1 MSMFETFEAFA
12 DIDQLVEKL
21 DDSDSAVRQIAVLE
35 LSESGDPAALPH
47 LIGALQD
54 PDAEGLQAAKGL
66 EEYDEPD
73 AATALAAALADEKTD
88 VAEAAAYRPFRIQKP

>member
-54 PDAEGLQAAKGL
+54 PDAEVRLQAAKGL
-66 EEYDEPD
+66 EEYDEPGCSNS
-73 AATALAAALADEKTD
+73 ACRRTCG
-88 VAEAAAYRPFRIQKP
+88 